1 MNNQV
6 VREIKMKIKKYLE
19 TSENGNTKSQKLWDA
34 VKTVLRGK
42 FLALNTYIKKKSQ
55 INNLTLNLK
64 ELEEQTKPEV
74 SRRKDI
80 E

>member
-1 MNNQV
+1 
-6 VREIKMKIKKYLE
+6 MKIKKYLE
-19 TSENGNTKSQKLWDA
+19 TNENGNTRSQKLWDA

-42 FLALNTYIKKKSQ
+42 FLALIPTLRKKSQ

-64 ELEEQTKPEV
+64 ELEEETKPEV

>member
-1 MNNQV
+1 
-6 VREIKMKIKKYLE
+6 MKIKKYLE

>member
-19 TSENGNTKSQKLWDA
+19 TSENGNTRSQKLWDA

>member
-1 MNNQV
+1 
-6 VREIKMKIKKYLE
+6 MKIKKYFE
-19 TSENGNTKSQKLWDA
+19 TNENGNTRSQKLWDA
-34 VKTVLRGK
+34 VKTVLWGK